1 MVGGVD
7 PERGMDAY
15 VSWELATKANKW
27 QGRNICRWRSDELD
41 RLYRVAENEM
51 DPVKRAATYIRMNDL
66 IVFDQY
72 VLPLVHRADVDGF
85 AKRLVVPRAYGGS
98 LSLLHHWYRDA

>member
-1 MVGGVD
+1 
-7 PERGMDAY
+7 
-15 VSWELATKANKW
+15 
-27 QGRNICRWRSDELD
+27 RWRSDELD